1 MGYLDDFYKKY
12 SEAISNYQY
21 NPNVEGED
29 IFNIAGYD
37 PTDSG
42 GTGYFADVRG
52 TGTGANTVGHVYRNS
67 DGDFFLRI
75 RATG

>member
-1 MGYLDDFYKKY
+1 MNYFDDMYKKFKTN
-12 SEAISNYQY
+12 SEY
-21 NPNVEGED
+21 NPEVEGED

>member
-1 MGYLDDFYKKY
+1 MSYFDDMYKKFKTN
-12 SEAISNYQY
+12 SEY
-21 NPNVEGED
+21 NPEVEGED

>member
-1 MGYLDDFYKKY
+1 MSNFKDFYKK
-12 SEAISNYQY
+12 ILGKNRNY
-21 NPNVEGED
+21 NENLEGQD
-29 IFNIAGYD
+29 VFNIAGYD
-37 PTDSG
+37 PTAPD
-42 GTGYFADVRG
+42 GTVFFADVRG

>member
-1 MGYLDDFYKKY
+1 MNYFDDMYKKFKTN
-12 SEAISNYQY
+12 SEY
-21 NPNVEGED
+21 NPEVEGED

-52 TGTGANTVGHVYRNS
+52 TGTGAGTVGHVYRNS

>member
-1 MGYLDDFYKKY
+1 MNFFHDMYKKFKTN
-12 SEAISNYQY
+12 SEY
-21 NPNVEGED
+21 NPEVEGED